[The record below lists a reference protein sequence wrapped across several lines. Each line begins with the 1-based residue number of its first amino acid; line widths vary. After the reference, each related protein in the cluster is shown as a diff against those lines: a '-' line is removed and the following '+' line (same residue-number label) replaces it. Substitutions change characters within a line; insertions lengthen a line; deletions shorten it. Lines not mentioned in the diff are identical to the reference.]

1 MLDHDYL
8 VVVAPAMIAMPTVI
22 AMLTE
27 FGARVHMV
35 AVAMLDHNGLSTR
48 NRRRRNGNRAKRGD
62 NVSKLLHVA
71 LLHGVRIK
79 HRKTPERS
87 AGTARES

>member
-35 AVAMLDHNGLSTR
+35 AVAMLD
-48 NRRRRNGNRAKRGD
+48 
-62 NVSKLLHVA
+62 
-71 LLHGVRIK
+71 
-79 HRKTPERS
+79 RKMPERS